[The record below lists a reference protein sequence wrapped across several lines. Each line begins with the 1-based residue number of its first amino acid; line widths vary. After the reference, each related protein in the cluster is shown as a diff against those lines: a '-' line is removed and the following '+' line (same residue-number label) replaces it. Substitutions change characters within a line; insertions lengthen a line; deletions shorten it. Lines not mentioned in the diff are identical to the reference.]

1 MIVVSDDRGDRVEVG
16 ETREKLEAFLLE
28 TCDEDYANQ
37 VLTWFDSGEAE
48 SGKRLILENG
58 LEDILDTWEIL
69 DSE

>member
-28 TCDEDYANQ
+28 TCDEDYADK
-37 VLTWFDSGEAE
+37 VLEWFDGGEAE
-48 SGKRLILENG
+48 AGKRLIIENG